1 MTTPFDTPDWR
12 GMSQGD
18 RDLGL
23 NNGVH
28 VPASAELVAGWDRRS
43 AEMRAKYP
51 DHLDLRYGPRQRN
64 RIDFFKAAEK
74 APTLLFIHGGY
85 WQTRAKESFALFA
98 AGPMAHGINVALTGY
113 TLAPDATLDEIVA
126 ETHAAIDFLAEQLPA
141 LGGDGKGI
149 VVSGWS
155 AGGHLTSM
163 ALSHP
168 QVRAGMAIS
177 GIYDLEP
184 IRHSYLNVKLALDEA
199 ASRRNSPM
207 AHGINVA
214 LFGYTLAPDATLD
227 QIVAEILE
235 GIDFLAEQ
243 LPDLGGDPSR
253 IIVSGWSAGGHLTSM
268 ALSHPN
274 VTAGMA
280 ISGIYDLEPIRHS
293 YLNVKLA
300 LDEAM
305 SRRNSPV
312 MQAGGAMKPL
322 SLVVGNA
329 ELPLLR
335 KQTADFAGHRAGYG
349 LPVAYEEIPGADH
362 FTILNEMVSPTGR
375 ITTLIRQL
383 FE

>member
-1 MTTPFDTPDWR
+1 MTTPFNTPDWR

-23 NNGVH
+23 NNSVH

-51 DHLDLRYGPRQRN
+51 DHLDLRYGPRERN
-64 RIDFFKAAEK
+64 RIDFFKAADK

-126 ETHAAIDFLAEQLPA
+126 EVHAAIDFLAERLPA

-177 GIYDLEP
+177 GIYDLES
-184 IRHSYLNVKLALDEA
+184 IRHSYLNAKLGLDEA

-207 AHGINVA
+207 
-214 LFGYTLAPDATLD
+214 T
-227 QIVAEILE
+227 
-235 GIDFLAEQ
+235 
-243 LPDLGGDPSR
+243 
-253 IIVSGWSAGGHLTSM
+253 
-268 ALSHPN
+268 
-274 VTAGMA
+274 
-280 ISGIYDLEPIRHS
+280 
-293 YLNVKLA
+293 
-300 LDEAM
+300 
-305 SRRNSPV
+305 
-312 MQAGGAMKPL
+312 QAGGVIKPL
-322 SLVVGNA
+322 SLVVGDA

-335 KQTADFAGHRAGYG
+335 KQTADFAGHRAKYG
-349 LPVAYEEIPGADH
+349 LPVTYEEIPGANH
-362 FTILNEMVSPTGR
+362 FTIMNELVSPTGR

-383 FE
+383 FERTAATSS